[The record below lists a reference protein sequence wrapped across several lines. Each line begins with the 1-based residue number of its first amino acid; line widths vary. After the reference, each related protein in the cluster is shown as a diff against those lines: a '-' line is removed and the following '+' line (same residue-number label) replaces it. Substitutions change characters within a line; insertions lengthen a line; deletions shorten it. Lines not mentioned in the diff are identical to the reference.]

1 MPTAAWREEKS
12 AVVVESLCRILALPD
27 IREDLRS
34 EVELALWDGLKL
46 YADALQER
54 LNTPEGKWS
63 PGLVNLFKNNPS
75 QCKEWLLLMAE
86 DGFDANAYYS
96 RK

>member
-1 MPTAAWREEKS
+1 MPTAVWREEK
-12 AVVVESLCRILALPD
+12 AEAIVESLCRILTLPD
-27 IREDLRS
+27 ICEDLRY
-34 EVELALWDGLKL
+34 EVEQALWDGLKL

-54 LNTPEGKWS
+54 LNTDEGKWS
-63 PGLVNLFKNNPS
+63 PGLVNLFKNNPA

-96 RK
+96 KK